1 MKQRLPKSDVTE
13 EAARILF
20 LTYGDD
26 AVHMAVLRCAELHKA
41 GDTGGFASWKRLF
54 APDLPEPAVQQG
66 DDFLLNLR
74 IVQQTQER
82 LFESLVLLCLLDLV
96 FSFGSILHGSIVPR
110 VRQPSVP
117 VLQCRKKAAE
127 SQRRSCH
134 HSPPK
139 IPSVGTNSHPSPRD
153 RRSRRKSGSHR
164 TLRWREMDSNP
175 RSPVRET
182 LFSNPLIG
190 S

>member
-1 MKQRLPKSDVTE
+1 VAVPYYSLHSSSAGRSTMKQRLPKSDVTE

-82 LFESLVLLCLLDLV
+82 LFESLALLCLLDLV
-96 FSFGSILHGSIVPR
+96 FSFGSILHGSIMSEGSSAER
-110 VRQPSVP
+110 PSALMP
-117 VLQCRKKAAE
+117 QKKAAE
-127 SQRRSCH
+127 SQHRSCH
-134 HSPPK
+134 YSSPK
-139 IPSVGTNSHPSPRD
+139 TPSAGTICTP
-153 RRSRRKSGSHR
+153 G
-164 TLRWREMDSNP
+164 
-175 RSPVRET
+175 V
-182 LFSNPLIG
+182 FQ
-190 S
+190 